1 MEHFM
6 ENEKNFEI
14 CYKKFNALID
24 VIFENLS
31 KKDKNIH
38 DITIK
43 QIKSNNALF
52 EKEGDVVLEFYL
64 NESVINNVI
73 AHWLFD
79 PAHQRI
85 VLNFI
90 DFENKNKKYSH
101 NVNTNQKYS
110 SNIYAVECVNHLN
123 STIYESLLNH
133 LNKINR
139 ALDYPYEVSIQ
150 RPIIFIDAILDTQ
163 MSMDLY
169 VLKKSFLKKN
179 DFKEHISDI
188 QQFCLK
194 RIFTTIEE
202 TELNIYLDHI
212 RENFLPNLY
221 NKEIDKMSPEEI
233 ETVKMYIS

>member
-1 MEHFM
+1 MES
-6 ENEKNFEI
+6 EKNFKI

-24 VIFENLS
+24 VVFENLS

-38 DITIK
+38 NITIK

-52 EKEGDVVLEFYL
+52 EKEGDVVLEFYV
-64 NESVINNVI
+64 NERVVNNVV

-85 VLNFI
+85 VLNFL
-90 DFENKNKKYSH
+90 DVENQ
-101 NVNTNQKYS
+101 NQKYS

-133 LNKINR
+133 LKKINK

-150 RPIIFIDAILDTQ
+150 RPIIFIDTIADTQ
-163 MSMDLY
+163 MSIDLY

-179 DFKEHISDI
+179 DFKDNISDI

>member
-6 ENEKNFEI
+6 ESEKNFEV

-24 VIFENLS
+24 VVFENLS

-38 DITIK
+38 NITIK
-43 QIKSNNALF
+43 QIKSCNDLF

-64 NESVINNVI
+64 NERVVNNVI
-73 AHWLFD
+73 AHWIFD
-79 PAHQRI
+79 QVHKRI

-90 DFENKNKKYSH
+90 EDKKQKYSP
-101 NVNTNQKYS
+101 NINTNQKYS

-123 STIYESLLNH
+123 SKIYESLLNH
-133 LNKINR
+133 LNKINK

-150 RPIIFIDAILDTQ
+150 RPVIYINAIADTQ

-179 DFKEHISDI
+179 DFKDHISDI

-202 TELNIYLDHI
+202 AELNIYLDHI